1 MSALRSL
8 LGRRQFLAGSATSVL
23 ALGLGRFA
31 RAIDAIFQT
40 KIARKPARGIVAY
53 YSGTGNTASI
63 AKAIHRGMNSV
74 IPCDVIQIT
83 KLNPKKMAKY
93 DLVAL
98 GAPNWSMRTP
108 IVVWT
113 FTHDMPRMDGK
124 HCVLFGTHGTR
135 PIGQFWFSSRN
146 LLKKGMTVIGWGD
159 WYGAALGERT
169 PHLAWG
175 HPDPIDLAEAEAFG
189 KRMAESSIRIY
200 AGETE
205 LIPELPTPDV
215 REGSAEN
222 VWTPLV
228 RNDHITFANPPP
240 DSIPQFDL
248 LKCVYPRC
256 TLCADICPVHAID
269 FSVMARPGDVTPAG
283 TVVTQDAMNAL
294 DWSVHPTIGQNYP
307 LVVKQACQHC
317 GGLCQEVCRYDAIAY
332 FGESKR
338 RTTELSETEGNAK
351 GNPKGEAK
359 GNAGGG
365 LGGEPGGTGGPGGNA
380 KGKANFNPFT
390 DAWWNKNMDPEM
402 QFAGGMKQS
411 VLVANPRFRNLVRK
425 VDLDHPINPKGSV
438 RLPSELWPEQMDD
451 KS

>member
-1 MSALRSL
+1 MNVLRLL
-8 LGRRQFLAGSATSVL
+8 LGRRQFLTGFAGSVL
-23 ALGLGRFA
+23 ALGLWKFA
-31 RAIDAIFQT
+31 HAIDAVFQT
-40 KIARKPARGIVAY
+40 NIAKKPARGIVVY
-53 YSGTGNTASI
+53 FSGTGNTASI
-63 AKAIHRGMNSV
+63 AKAIHRGMNSI

-93 DLVAL
+93 DLVAI
-98 GAPNWSMRTP
+98 GSPNWSMRTP
-108 IVVWT
+108 IEVWT

-135 PIGQFWFSSRN
+135 PIGQFWFVSRN

-159 WYGAALGERT
+159 WYGASLQERT

-175 HPDPIDLAEAEAFG
+175 HPDVIDLAEAEAFG
-189 KRMAESSIRIY
+189 KRMAESSVRIY

-215 REGSAEN
+215 RYGSAEN
-222 VWTPLV
+222 PWTPLV

-248 LKCVYPRC
+248 SKCVYPRC
-256 TLCADICPVHAID
+256 NLCEEICPVHAID
-269 FSVMARPGDVTPAG
+269 FSVMAPAGNVTPAG
-283 TVVTQDAMNAL
+283 TVVTQDAMDAL

-317 GGLCQEVCRYDAIAY
+317 GALCQEVCRYDAIAY

-338 RTTELSETEGNAK
+338 RTQKIN
-351 GNPKGEAK
+351 EAS
-359 GNAGGG
+359 GGGPAGGG
-365 LGGEPGGTGGPGGNA
+365 GGGPA
-380 KGKANFNPFT
+380 KGGGKGNSKANFNPFL
-390 DAWWNKNMDPEM
+390 DAWWNKGMDPEM
-402 QFAGGMKQS
+402 QFSGGMNQS
-411 VLVANPRFRNLVRK
+411 ELLANPRFRNLVRK
-425 VDLDHPINPKGSV
+425 VDLEHPIDPKGGV

>member
-1 MSALRSL
+1 MSVLRL
-8 LGRRQFLAGSATSVL
+8 LMGRRQFLIGSASSVL
-23 ALGLGRFA
+23 ALGLGKVA

-40 KIARKPARGIVAY
+40 KIAKKPARGIVVY
-53 YSGTGNTASI
+53 FSGTGNTASI

-98 GAPNWSMRTP
+98 GSPNWSMRTP

-135 PIGQFWFSSRN
+135 PIGQFWFISRN

-189 KRMAESSIRIY
+189 KRMAESSVRIY

-215 REGSAEN
+215 RDGSAEN
-222 VWTPLV
+222 MWTPLV
-228 RNDHITFANPPP
+228 RNGHITFANPPP

-248 LKCVYPRC
+248 SKCVYPRC
-256 TLCADICPVHAID
+256 TLCEDICPVHAID
-269 FSVMARPGDVTPAG
+269 FSVMAPAGHVTPPD
-283 TVVTQDAMNAL
+283 TVVTQDAMDAL
-294 DWSVHPTIGQNYP
+294 DWGVHPTIGQNYP

-317 GGLCQEVCRYDAIAY
+317 GALCQEVCKYDAIAY

-338 RTTELSETEGNAK
+338 RTQNTN
-351 GNPKGEAK
+351 EAR
-359 GNAGGG
+359 GGGPAGGG
-365 LGGEPGGTGGPGGNA
+365 GGGPT
-380 KGKANFNPFT
+380 KANFNPFT
-390 DAWWNKNMDPEM
+390 DAWWNKGMDPEK
-402 QFAGGMKQS
+402 QFSGGMNQS
-411 VLVANPRFRNLVRK
+411 ELLANPRFRNLVRK
-425 VDLDHPINPKGSV
+425 ADLEHPIDPKGGA
-438 RLPSELWPEQMDD
+438 RLPSELWPEQVDD

>member
-1 MSALRSL
+1 MSVLRFL
-8 LGRRQFLAGSATSVL
+8 LGRRQFLTGFASSVL
-23 ALGLGRFA
+23 VLGLGKFA
-31 RAIDAIFQT
+31 RAVDAIFQT
-40 KIARKPARGIVAY
+40 KIARKPARGIVVY
-53 YSGTGNTASI
+53 FSGTGNTASI

-98 GAPNWSMRTP
+98 GSPNWSMRTP
-108 IVVWT
+108 IDVWT

-124 HCVLFGTHGTR
+124 HCVLFATHGTR
-135 PIGQFWFSSRN
+135 PIGQFWFVSRN
-146 LLKKGMTVIGWGD
+146 LLKKGMKVIGWGD
-159 WYGAALGERT
+159 WYGASLQERT

-175 HPDPIDLAEAEAFG
+175 HPDVIDLAEAEAFG
-189 KRMAESSIRIY
+189 KYMAESSVRIY

-215 REGSAEN
+215 RWGSAEN
-222 VWTPLV
+222 QWTPLV
-228 RNDHITFANPPP
+228 RNGHITFANPPP

-248 LKCVYPRC
+248 SKCVYPRC
-256 TLCADICPVHAID
+256 TLCVDICPANAID
-269 FSVMARPGDVTPAG
+269 LSVMAPAAAVTPAD

-317 GGLCQEVCRYDAIAY
+317 GGLCREVCKYDAIAY

-338 RTTELSETEGNAK
+338 RTREINEAGGEAK
-351 GNPKGEAK
+351 DEAKDEAK
-359 GNAGGG
+359 GNA
-365 LGGEPGGTGGPGGNA
+365 
-380 KGKANFNPFT
+380 NFNPFL
-390 DAWWNKNMDPEM
+390 DAWWNKDMDPEM
-402 QFAGGMKQS
+402 QFSGGMEQS
-411 VLVANPRFRNLVRK
+411 ELLANPRFRNLVRK
-425 VDLDHPINPKGSV
+425 VDLDHPIDPGRVKGGV

>member
-1 MSALRSL
+1 MTVLRSL
-8 LGRRQFLAGSATSVL
+8 LGRRQFLTGSATSVL

-31 RAIDAIFQT
+31 RAIDALFQT
-40 KIARKPARGIVAY
+40 KIARKPARGIVVY

-74 IPCDVIQIT
+74 IPCDVMQIT

-98 GAPNWSMRTP
+98 GSPNWSMRTP

-189 KRMAESSIRIY
+189 KRMAESSVRIY

-215 REGSAEN
+215 REGSEEN

-248 LKCVYPRC
+248 SKCVYPRC
-256 TLCADICPVHAID
+256 TLCEDICPVHAID
-269 FSVMARPGDVTPAG
+269 LSVTARPGDVTPAS

-332 FGESKR
+332 LGESKR
-338 RTTELSETEGNAK
+338 RTRELDETEGNANAK
-351 GNPKGEAK
+351 PKSDAK
-359 GNAGGG
+359 GDAPGNA
-365 LGGEPGGTGGPGGNA
+365 PGNA
-380 KGKANFNPFT
+380 KGKANFNPFL
-390 DAWWNKNMDPEM
+390 DAWWNKNMDPAM

-425 VDLDHPINPKGSV
+425 VDLDHPIEPKGNV